1 MQIRVEQH
9 KELHQADVGQVVA
22 VLAGEAVE
30 EEEEAVEA
38 LEDDSERPEW
48 LPEKFKNP
56 EDLAK
61 AYGELE
67 KKMGEPSEEGD
78 EAAPSKEAMSLES
91 LNKYSE
97 EFNEKGE
104 LSEDSYSDLEKLGLN
119 KDLVDAFAEGQLA
132 IQKQQEQLIYNEVG
146 GEENY
151 RTMAQWAEETLSPE
165 ELASF
170 NNVVVLGGDTSV
182 ASMTVKGLYARY
194 QSEAGTAPA
203 LMKGTPSAEALMP
216 FQSNEQVITAMANPK
231 YKTDAAYRREVEQRL
246 AVSNVF

>member
-1 MQIRVEQH
+1 MSADTVVIKSPVSGPDAPEATEEEAVESQPS
-9 KELHQADVGQVVA
+9 EASGEE
-22 VLAGEAVE
+22 EAVE

-119 KDLVDAFAEGQLA
+119 
-132 IQKQQEQLIYNEVG
+132 
-146 GEENY
+146 
-151 RTMAQWAEETLSPE
+151 
-165 ELASF
+165 
-170 NNVVVLGGDTSV
+170 
-182 ASMTVKGLYARY
+182 
-194 QSEAGTAPA
+194 
-203 LMKGTPSAEALMP
+203 
-216 FQSNEQVITAMANPK
+216 
-231 YKTDAAYRREVEQRL
+231 
-246 AVSNVF
+246 